1 MNRIAVLLLLVVIGC
16 TPAIKPQ
23 SPEANTATM
32 VFYGGFGP
40 AILVMLDGYP
50 MGGLPFG
57 EVTRFR
63 VAPGEHALWAKT
75 EGTFGVPTT
84 VRLAPEEVAFFSYR
98 YAMRYFAQVDEKQF
112 NKEVALDAGRVQRK
126 GSGK

>member
-1 MNRIAVLLLLVVIGC
+1 MSRIAVLLLLVVVGC
-16 TPAIKPQ
+16 GQVIKPQ
-23 SPEANTATM
+23 YPEGNTTTM

-63 VAPGEHALWAKT
+63 VTPGEHALWAKT

-84 VRLAPEEVAFFSYR
+84 VRLAPDEVAYFSYR
-98 YAMRYFAQVDEKQF
+98 YATRCFAQVDEKQF
-112 NKEVALDAGRVQRK
+112 NNEVAKGSDRVQRK

>member
-1 MNRIAVLLLLVVIGC
+1 MSRIAVLLLLVVIGC
-16 TPAIKPQ
+16 GQVIKPQ
-23 SPEANTATM
+23 YPEANTTTM

-84 VRLAPEEVAFFSYR
+84 VRLAPEEVAYFSYR
-98 YAMRYFAQVDEKQF
+98 YATRYFAQVDEKQF
-112 NKEVALDAGRVQRK
+112 NKEVAIDAERVQRK
-126 GSGK
+126 GSSK